1 MHYSAVFKIYL
12 VEIFDYFIK
21 LELHNLQLRLCMQY
35 IIVLLLDRK
44 DLFVNRSE
52 DNKAYFLK
60 KRFENSNKSEDNK
73 ACFLKNNKN

>member
-1 MHYSAVFKIYL
+1 
-12 VEIFDYFIK
+12 
-21 LELHNLQLRLCMQY
+21 MQY

-60 KRFENSNKSEDNK
+60 KRSENSNKSEDNK